1 VLISKVSSS
10 ELASAVFGSQPISS
24 WSHLLAAGA
33 AFVAAVPLVRL
44 GRGNRGRVLALSV
57 YAACVIAALAIS
69 GIYHALSRGEPAR
82 LFMQRLDHYA
92 IWGLIA
98 GTFTAV
104 HGTMCRGFWRWGM
117 LSIIWSYACV
127 GVFLQVVWF
136 ERFSGNLGLA
146 LYLGLGW
153 IGVASIVKLGAQIGY
168 RRVLPILYAGLAFSA
183 GAILEAFD
191 WPTLVRPWLGAHEI
205 FHFAV
210 VFGVGSLW
218 LFIRTLMLHHVPAVA
233 PVAPLAAARVSAS
246 HPVG

>member
-1 VLISKVSSS
+1 VLAFKVSSS
-10 ELASAVFGSQPISS
+10 FAQAVLGPQPFSS

-33 AFVAAVPLVRL
+33 ALAAGVPLVRL
-44 GRGNRGRVLALSV
+44 GRGNLGRICALAV
-57 YAACVIAALAIS
+57 FVATVIAALATS
-69 GIYHALSRGEPAR
+69 GVYHGLSRGEPAR

-104 HGTMCRGFWRWGM
+104 HGTMCRGFWRWGL
-117 LSIIWSYACV
+117 LSIIWSYAAF
-127 GVFLQVVWF
+127 GVVLQIAWF

-153 IGVASIVKLGAQIGY
+153 MGVGSIVKLGGQIGF

-191 WPTLVRPWLGAHEI
+191 WPTLVRPWFGAHEI
-205 FHFAV
+205 FHLAV
-210 VFGVGSLW
+210 IAGVGLLW
-218 LFIRTLMLHHVPAVA
+218 LFIRTLMLHHL
-233 PVAPLAAARVSAS
+233 PVAAPALAPSAERPGRRTES
-246 HPVG
+246 